1 MSKAKAIKLVFSAR
15 FVVKNLFFALT
26 KKLLKKTTELLFSFA
41 SYTQASLEW
50 PKRAKKKFIINRKFN
65 QAQACIAKDLL
76 PSKTYIYSQSNSIDK
91 CNPLISIIIL
101 NKDGKNDLK
110 HCIDSLIKYHPNDNY
125 EIIIVDHSS
134 KDGSQ
139 KMISN
144 YMKSA
149 PIRLMAYGANNSF
162 SYANNCASNIAKGEF
177 LLFCNNDIIFTEPV
191 LDKLIECFNQQHI
204 GLAGFTLFYGEY
216 GNGASIDIQHNG
228 VSFKRDNTYDFWRPH
243 NIKSTWKED
252 KINCL
257 AVTAALMGCRTEDFK
272 QINGFEETYF
282 YGYEDVDI
290 CLKMTNM
297 LSKSITIVPRA
308 SAIHNESKTQK
319 NNSSKDIYT
328 RRMNNIKVFKD
339 NWEAYLNTALF
350 KERFI
355 SRDSVQ
361 ISIGIIVSDNNPLTA
376 FGDYFTAK
384 ELAESLTNIGCTVKL
399 LSIKS
404 IRKDCYNMDGL
415 DCVISLL
422 DTYKI
427 DKIYNKKTNLI
438 KIAWPRNW
446 FERWISYDHFLDYDI
461 VLASSQYACNY
472 IEKQTGV
479 KVHLFHLATNH
490 LRFTIDPSLK
500 NQNYESDYCFTGS
513 YWKSKRDI
521 EKLNPNNLP
530 YTFKLF
536 GHGWKKHPAFKNYW
550 FGLVQYLELPKIYAS
565 TKILIDDANHVT
577 KSWGSVNSRVFDG
590 IASGALVI
598 TNSQKS
604 SDEIFM
610 GRLPVYKNVKELY
623 EMIDYYLTHD
633 DERIELTKQLKEII
647 LERHTYQIRAE
658 QLINILTEYITC
670 PKRLAI
676 KMPVPKHQLCQQWG
690 DFHLAYGLAKEL
702 REQGWI
708 IRLDPISHWYKTY
721 AVSESINLLIRGL
734 SKYKINPNQTN
745 IIWIISHPEKTS
757 SVELKSYDHILVASH
772 SYATELENQF
782 GDKKVTLMLQCTDP
796 RRFKCKDD
804 DDVIPAILFVGNS
817 RKVMRP
823 IVQHA
828 IDAELDLHV
837 YGADWESLIPS
848 KYIKGEHIDNSIL
861 SEYYSK
867 YSILL
872 NDHWDT
878 MKKYGFISNRLF
890 DAVAAG
896 ATTISDNVQGINKVF
911 GDAVYVYDG
920 TALGLRKQI
929 ELALKQKKEY
939 NIQKQ
944 IYSQKVINE
953 HSFKKRAYAL
963 ISIVES
969 LQ

>member
-1 MSKAKAIKLVFSAR
+1 
-15 FVVKNLFFALT
+15 
-26 KKLLKKTTELLFSFA
+26 
-41 SYTQASLEW
+41 
-50 PKRAKKKFIINRKFN
+50 
-65 QAQACIAKDLL
+65 
-76 PSKTYIYSQSNSIDK
+76 
-91 CNPLISIIIL
+91 
-101 NKDGKNDLK
+101 
-110 HCIDSLIKYHPNDNY
+110 
-125 EIIIVDHSS
+125 
-134 KDGSQ
+134 
-139 KMISN
+139 
-144 YMKSA
+144 
-149 PIRLMAYGANNSF
+149 
-162 SYANNCASNIAKGEF
+162 
-177 LLFCNNDIIFTEPV
+177 LFCNNDIIFTEPV
-191 LDKLIECFNQQHI
+191 LKKLIESFNQKHI
-204 GLAGFTLFYGEY
+204 GLVGFKLFYGEY
-216 GNGASIDIQHNG
+216 KNGSSNDIQHNG
-228 VSFKRDNTYDFWRPH
+228 ISFKRDNIYNFWRPF
-243 NIKSTWKED
+243 NIQSTLKGE
-252 KINCL
+252 KINYL
-257 AVTAALMGCRTEDFK
+257 AVTAALMGCRTKDFK
-272 QINGFEETYF
+272 KINGFNETYF

-290 CLKMTNM
+290 CLKMSKQLN
-297 LSKSITIVPRA
+297 KSIAIVPSV

-319 NNSSKDIYT
+319 NDSNKAIIT
-328 RRMNNIKVFKD
+328 RRLNNIKVFRN
-339 NWEAYLNTALF
+339 NWESHLNIALL
-350 KERFI
+350 KQNLQSSSSI
-355 SRDSVQ
+355 K

-384 ELAESLTNIGCTVKL
+384 ELAVALSNIGCTVKL
-399 LSIKS
+399 LSIRS

-422 DTYKI
+422 DDYKI
-427 DKIYNKKTNLI
+427 DKIYNNKTNLI

-446 FERWISYDHFLDYDI
+446 FERWISYDHFLDYDM
-461 VLASSQYACNY
+461 VLASSQYACDY
-472 IEKQTGV
+472 IENQTGV
-479 KVHLFHLATNH
+479 KVNLFYIATNH
-490 LRFTIDPSLK
+490 LRFTSDPSLR
-500 NQNYESDYCFTGS
+500 NQKYESDYCFTGS
-513 YWKSKRDI
+513 YWNSKRDI

-536 GHGWKKHPAFKNYW
+536 GHGWKEHPAFKAYW
-550 FGLVQYLELPKIYAS
+550 LGLVPYLELPKVYAS

-610 GRLPVYKNVKELY
+610 GRLPVYKSVNELY
-623 EMIDYYLTHD
+623 EIVDYYLTHEN
-633 DERIELTKQLKEII
+633 ERIKLVDELRFMV

-658 QLINILTEYITC
+658 QLIKILIEYIRC
-670 PKRLAI
+670 PKRLTI
-676 KMPVPKHQLCQQWG
+676 KLPVPKHQLYQQWG

-702 REQGWI
+702 REQGWR
-708 IRLDPISHWYKTY
+708 IRLAPISHWYKKY
-721 AVSESINLLIRGL
+721 AVSDSVILLVRGL
-734 SKYKINPNQTN
+734 SRYNTDPNQTN
-745 IIWIISHPEKTS
+745 IIWIISHPEKISTK
-757 SVELKSYDHILVASH
+757 ELKDYDHVLVSSH

-782 GDKKVTLMLQCTDP
+782 SDEKISLMLQCTDP
-796 RRFKCKDD
+796 NRFKYKDYD
-804 DDVIPAILFVGNS
+804 LIPAILFVGNS

-837 YGADWESLIPS
+837 YGANWESLIPS

-896 ATTISDNVQGINKVF
+896 ATIISDSVQGIDKVF
-911 GDAVYVYDG
+911 GGAVYVYDG

-929 ELALKQKKEY
+929 ELAVKQRKEY
-939 NIQKQ
+939 NIQRQ
-944 IYSQKVINE
+944 INSQKVITE

-963 ISIVES
+963 ISIIES